1 MWRTLIAGLG
11 LVLTVSSGA
20 AVAVPSQSDGV
31 ARPTAQ
37 AKQCVTEA
45 GQPCRTAKQYR
56 RAFVHGKMG
65 HTKVSASMLS
75 KTFKT
80 KLRKAAQKKGII
92 PPRRASV
99 AARGSYKYDNWGD
112 YLDAINNLMDC
123 VAPGAE
129 SSCAKDFDKIKPLK
143 EPAKVVVGCGGS
155 ALMIYATGGVAAATV
170 LSGGLLCSWGM
181 AVGSW

>member
-1 MWRTLIAGLG
+1 MWRTLVAGLG
-11 LVLTVSSGA
+11 LALTISSGA
-20 AVAVPSQSDGV
+20 AVAAPSNTNGGT
-31 ARPTAQ
+31 RPTAQ
-37 AKQCVTEA
+37 ARQCVTDT
-45 GQPCRTAKQYR
+45 GQPCTTAKQYR
-56 RAFVHGKMG
+56 HSFVHGDMG
-65 HTKVSASMLS
+65 HTKVAASQFS
-75 KTFKT
+75 KAFKA
-80 KLRKAAQKKGII
+80 KLRKAAEKKGII

-99 AARGSYKYDNWGD
+99 AARGSYKYDGWGD
-112 YLDAINNLMDC
+112 YWDAFINVADC

-181 AVGSW
+181 AIGSW